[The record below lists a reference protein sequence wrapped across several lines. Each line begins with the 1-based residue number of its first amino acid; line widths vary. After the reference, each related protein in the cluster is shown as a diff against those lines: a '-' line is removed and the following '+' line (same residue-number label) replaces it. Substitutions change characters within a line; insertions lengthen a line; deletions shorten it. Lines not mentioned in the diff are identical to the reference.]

1 MVDLRGM
8 SARLHPE
15 LQAIRGRLTE
25 EQPETRAELHI
36 SFLVT
41 LLDELRVGGRARI
54 KQLVGA
60 RPMAGNLGEP
70 RVSPTQPSATPPMSR
85 EHAFKDGSLIFSGRA
100 NGACRHDG
108 TLREGTEAQATK
120 MLVGRS
126 RTARLVRGGNFG
138 VPCFWIRSAE
148 GERIENE

>member
-60 RPMAGNLGEP
+60 HPMAGNLEEP
-70 RVSPTQPSATPPMSR
+70 GVSRTQPSATPPMSR
-85 EHAFKDGSLIFSGRA
+85 EHAFKDG
-100 NGACRHDG
+100 ACRHVSP
-108 TLREGTEAQATK
+108 R
-120 MLVGRS
+120 
-126 RTARLVRGGNFG
+126 
-138 VPCFWIRSAE
+138 
-148 GERIENE
+148 

>member
-1 MVDLRGM
+1 
-8 SARLHPE
+8 
-15 LQAIRGRLTE
+15 
-25 EQPETRAELHI
+25 
-36 SFLVT
+36 
-41 LLDELRVGGRARI
+41 
-54 KQLVGA
+54 
-60 RPMAGNLGEP
+60 MAGNLGEP